1 MTVTETEME
10 TETETAITIAMAP
23 ATATATAS
31 PHEHE
36 TQVMVGRATKAG
48 LETSR
53 TANMA
58 RLDEQ
63 RHAMHRLIGKKCSTV
78 RELYKLSMYRRSS
91 MATKESMDAVT
102 Q

>member
-1 MTVTETEME
+1 MVTEM
-10 TETETAITIAMAP
+10 ETETAITI

-58 RLDEQ
+58 RLDEKQ
-63 RHAMHRLIGKKCSTV
+63 DATHHLIDNSVVLCG
-78 RELYKLSMYRRSS
+78 
-91 MATKESMDAVT
+91 
-102 Q
+102 